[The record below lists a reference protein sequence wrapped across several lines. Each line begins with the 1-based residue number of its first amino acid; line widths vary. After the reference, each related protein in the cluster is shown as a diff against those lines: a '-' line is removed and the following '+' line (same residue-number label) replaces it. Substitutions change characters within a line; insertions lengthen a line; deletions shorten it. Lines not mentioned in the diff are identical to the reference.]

1 MDPICEPLT
10 VVDNRE
16 EFLKVVK
23 HAVIQDASPY
33 AAVPSTRALVF
44 GQEFGLIPK
53 KHLCSDC
60 DAAYVLSYRSTLGG
74 YWFWRGPRY
83 NLSCST
89 CCGTEIRVGQHSLLR
104 GTKTKNWLTKLDSLV
119 MFCKEYGRL
128 TMLRELKGQDFKTV
142 QSWCHDFQVALQSY
156 VATRCKTL
164 SQQRPHLRK
173 RAIEPASVMKTSARF
188 SRQVRK
194 NHLKKTM
201 VIMGDESYLNH
212 GKRSKLTRN
221 SRPKRDQIWL
231 WGATVQGGG
240 RRSFVFRVLKHPS
253 DCLDGRPRGAKEML
267 ENLRSLNMSRND
279 VYVSDKWGCTVAA
292 VRQLM
297 KENGWR
303 RFNHQI
309 VNHSAGEITNTA
321 GYSTNAIEA
330 KWSIL
335 KRWVKKLHSGK
346 LPRDHDREKWSLLLD
361 EFHYR
366 QVRSEQ
372 SPNDSG
378 NTWEV
383 PLTTMMKD
391 LSEYRY

>member
-1 MDPICEPLT
+1 M
-10 VVDNRE
+10 
-16 EFLKVVK
+16 
-23 HAVIQDASPY
+23 
-33 AAVPSTRALVF
+33 
-44 GQEFGLIPK
+44 
-53 KHLCSDC
+53 
-60 DAAYVLSYRSTLGG
+60 
-74 YWFWRGPRY
+74 
-83 NLSCST
+83 
-89 CCGTEIRVGQHSLLR
+89 
-104 GTKTKNWLTKLDSLV
+104 
-119 MFCKEYGRL
+119 
-128 TMLRELKGQDFKTV
+128 
-142 QSWCHDFQVALQSY
+142 
-156 VATRCKTL
+156 
-164 SQQRPHLRK
+164 
-173 RAIEPASVMKTSARF
+173 
-188 SRQVRK
+188 
-194 NHLKKTM
+194 
-201 VIMGDESYLNH
+201 
-212 GKRSKLTRN
+212 
-221 SRPKRDQIWL
+221 
-231 WGATVQGGG
+231 QGGG

-279 VYVSDKWGCTVAA
+279 VYVSDKWGGTVAA